1 MPTREYNIVTL
12 HRKIQKDDLHG
23 IDDYLTDDLVNAT
36 SGPYER
42 NALHV
47 VAIYGC
53 KEVMVLQK
61 IIRLSEDVNAK
72 DFGATA
78 LIYAAQYAH
87 LEVVT
92 ALVEHPN
99 IDLTVRD
106 QYGSTALD
114 YAHALDDAHKNNKTE
129 IVKLLGGDA
138 KVVGGGAAVGGGS
151 ERPFGTLKL

>member
-1 MPTREYNIVTL
+1 M
-12 HRKIQKDDLHG
+12 HG
-23 IDDYLTDDLVNAT
+23 IDYYLTADYVNAT
-36 SGPYER
+36 SGQR

-53 KEVMVLQK
+53 TEVMVLQK
-61 IIRLSEDVNAK
+61 IIRLSNDVNAK

-92 ALVEHPN
+92 ALVKIKN
-99 IDLTVRD
+99 IDRTVRD
-106 QYGSTALD
+106 QYGNTALD
-114 YAHALDDAHKNNKTE
+114 YAHKNNETE
-129 IVKLLGGDA
+129 IANLLLGGDA

>member
-1 MPTREYNIVTL
+1 MTTREYKIATL
-12 HRKIQKDDLHG
+12 HFKIQNDELDD
-23 IDDYLTDDLVNAT
+23 IDQYLTADLVNAT
-36 SGPYER
+36 SGTYQR

-47 VAIYGC
+47 VAIHGC
-53 KEVMVLQK
+53 KEVRVLQK
-61 IIRLSEDVNAK
+61 IIRLSKDVNAK

-99 IDLTVRD
+99 IDRTVRD
-106 QYGSTALD
+106 QYGNTALD
-114 YAHALDDAHKNNKTE
+114 YAHKNNKTE
-129 IVKLLGGDA
+129 IANLLLGGDA